1 VLLAIC
7 FGKPLY
13 DLLLFAWQSDLYS
26 HILLVPFISLYLIR
40 LKRGGLAPESRP
52 VRILSV
58 VPLVFGAAGLAS
70 YWCAEHS
77 GWKLAR
83 VDYLALMAVS
93 FLCLLLSGACVFL
106 GAKTLRQVAFPVALL
121 IFTVPFPA
129 VLLGWIEAGLQQG
142 SSVVAEWLFTI
153 FGMPVLRQGTS
164 FRLPG
169 FPLEVAPECSG
180 IHSSLVLVITSLV
193 AGNLFL
199 RGSWQRAVFTF
210 SVLPLALLRNGF
222 RIFTIG
228 ELCVNI
234 SPDMINSFIHTR
246 GGPIFFALSIVPLF
260 LFLLFLRKLEPG
272 SEVSSVN
279 QEKRNCL

>member
-1 VLLAIC
+1 
-7 FGKPLY
+7 
-13 DLLLFAWQSDLYS
+13 
-26 HILLVPFISLYLIR
+26 
-40 LKRGGLAPESRP
+40 
-52 VRILSV
+52 
-58 VPLVFGAAGLAS
+58 
-70 YWCAEHS
+70 
-77 GWKLAR
+77 
-83 VDYLALMAVS
+83 
-93 FLCLLLSGACVFL
+93 
-106 GAKTLRQVAFPVALL
+106 
-121 IFTVPFPA
+121 

-180 IHSSLVLVITSLV
+180 IHSSLVLFITSLV

-199 RGSWQRAVFTF
+199 RGSWKRAIFTF
-210 SVLPLALLRNGF
+210 SVVPLALLRNGF

-246 GGPIFFALSIVPLF
+246 GGPIFFTLSIVPLF
-260 LFLLFLRKLEPG
+260 LFLLLLRKLERR